1 MQRRHLHVSFERF
14 VTATVFVCHVNLRLL
29 PFRHAEDSGREGG
42 REEGGSTS
50 QARLAARA
58 S

>member
-29 PFRHAEDSGREGG
+29 PFQHARGRREGKTG
-42 REEGGSTS
+42 